1 MDGVAGMMTVVSA
14 VAAGNDVEAPVTL
27 LRLEVGEKFLKSL
40 IDQVLLLPALNPI
53 RS

>member
-27 LRLEVGEKFLKSL
+27 LRLEVGEKFLSL
-40 IDQVLLLPALNPI
+40 DFSNTTGASGLRI
-53 RS
+53 